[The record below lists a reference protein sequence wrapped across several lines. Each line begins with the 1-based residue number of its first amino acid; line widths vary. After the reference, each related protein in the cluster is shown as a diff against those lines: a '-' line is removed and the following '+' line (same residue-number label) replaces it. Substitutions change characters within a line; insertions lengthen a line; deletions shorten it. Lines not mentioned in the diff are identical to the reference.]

1 MADDRPMAE
10 QLQAPTGGFE
20 SAIVVPIINAQNF
33 ELKSSLINLVQNRI
47 FRGGNDEEPHAHIRH
62 FESIT
67 NNQRY
72 PDVPNTTIKLLLF
85 PFSLDGVAK
94 TWLDKEPPNSILT
107 WDDLVSKFINFFFPP
122 SKTTNLRNEITNFRQ
137 IAQESF
143 SEAWGVSCPNEGLQI
158 IENKAKVRCSRNA
171 VMRVSTNA
179 PPSSNS
185 SSNFEF
191 QQMAAAL
198 EDKMTLTFRNEMNE
212 MKNMM
217 KALVPTPAPI
227 KAVEE
232 RCTTCGSNHSFNVC
246 PMTRGGYEYPVYHD
260 NFQQFQQTAS
270 VGNFVQNGNSGYR
283 TPNLANQMRPPGF
296 NQPNPQASRPNQGY
310 NANQGYNGNRNVN
323 QTNQVNHGANSG
335 LTQQAQAYQ
344 VPSTQAP
351 VTYSRFEAYTKAN
364 DATLTNLQKNLNDF
378 KKEQQDFKL
387 EQRGNFQNMM
397 LNMFQKQMGNN
408 NASGSGTLPSNT
420 IPNPRNECKGITTR
434 SGVVLDGPLPP
445 MPPPFVN
452 PDNEK
457 AKETEVTKDQVQLN
471 SSQSTAR
478 VQPPVVQI
486 KEKDKNRER
495 DDILASKFIEIFRDL
510 HFELSFADALV
521 HMPKFALMIKKLLS
535 NKDKLIEITKTPMN
549 ANCSAVI
556 LKKLP
561 EKLGDPGRF
570 LIPCDFG
577 EFDNHLALADLGASI
592 NLMPLSIW
600 KKLGLPDLT
609 STRMVLELADR
620 TISKPLGIA
629 ENVFVKVGKFYFPV
643 DFVILDFVADP
654 RVPLILGRPFLSTAH
669 ALIDVYEGEIILR
682 HDDQSLVLK
691 CGDTPTISYD
701 NFESVKRID
710 LIDATCA
717 EYAPKVLDFTES
729 GDSTSII
736 LDPPPFTPFEG
747 KGDVIYLESLLED
760 LNDDP
765 FSQFI
770 PPKFKKQINNVESVK
785 TSIEEPPDLELKD
798 LPSHLEYAFLEKDNK
813 LPVFIFKN
821 SKEKTI
827 FPTFYGPNALE
838 RFAGNEFYCSL
849 DDFPGTSN
857 RIDPQDQEK
866 TTFTCPY
873 GTFAYK
879 RMPFGLCNAPGTFQR
894 CMTAIFHDMIEKTM
908 EVFMDDFSVFGDNFS
923 KCLDNLD
930 KMLNRCEET
939 NLVLNWEK
947 CHFMVKEGIVLGHKI
962 SKSGL
967 EVDRAKV
974 EVIAKLPYPTT
985 VKGVRSFL
993 GHAGFYRRFI
1003 QDFSKIA
1010 RPMTHLLEK
1019 ETPFV
1024 FSDECKQAFNELRKK
1039 LIESPILVVPNW
1051 DYDFEIMCD
1060 ASDFALG
1067 AVLGQR
1073 KDKHFHPIHYA
1084 SKTMTGA
1091 QLHYTTTE
1099 KEMLAVVYALEKFR
1113 PCTYRGPLWIFSIK
1127 EFNIEIRDK
1136 KGAENVA
1143 ADHLSRLEN
1152 PHKNELEKQHITES
1166 FPLESLGRFESV
1178 KEINVNDNVMNKNEK
1193 VVENVVLNNVNVL
1206 SDNTTPW
1213 FADLANYHAGNFVK
1227 KGMSSQQENTF
1238 FKMQSSLLG

>member
-1 MADDRPMAE
+1 
-10 QLQAPTGGFE
+10 
-20 SAIVVPIINAQNF
+20 
-33 ELKSSLINLVQNRI
+33 
-47 FRGGNDEEPHAHIRH
+47 
-62 FESIT
+62 
-67 NNQRY
+67 
-72 PDVPNTTIKLLLF
+72 
-85 PFSLDGVAK
+85 
-94 TWLDKEPPNSILT
+94 
-107 WDDLVSKFINFFFPP
+107 
-122 SKTTNLRNEITNFRQ
+122 
-137 IAQESF
+137 
-143 SEAWGVSCPNEGLQI
+143 
-158 IENKAKVRCSRNA
+158 
-171 VMRVSTNA
+171 
-179 PPSSNS
+179 
-185 SSNFEF
+185 
-191 QQMAAAL
+191 
-198 EDKMTLTFRNEMNE
+198 
-212 MKNMM
+212 
-217 KALVPTPAPI
+217 
-227 KAVEE
+227 
-232 RCTTCGSNHSFNVC
+232 
-246 PMTRGGYEYPVYHD
+246 
-260 NFQQFQQTAS
+260 
-270 VGNFVQNGNSGYR
+270 
-283 TPNLANQMRPPGF
+283 
-296 NQPNPQASRPNQGY
+296 
-310 NANQGYNGNRNVN
+310 
-323 QTNQVNHGANSG
+323 
-335 LTQQAQAYQ
+335 
-344 VPSTQAP
+344 
-351 VTYSRFEAYTKAN
+351 
-364 DATLTNLQKNLNDF
+364 
-378 KKEQQDFKL
+378 
-387 EQRGNFQNMM
+387 MM

-408 NASGSGTLPSNT
+408 NTSSSGTLPSNT

-452 PDNEK
+452 PDNEV

-486 KEKDKNRER
+486 REKVQNKGKEPIVETRVDNELSKTKTNLPYPSRVEKDKNRER

-570 LIPCDFG
+570 LIPCDSWG
-577 EFDNHLALADLGASI
+577 E
-592 NLMPLSIW
+592 
-600 KKLGLPDLT
+600 
-609 STRMVLELADR
+609 
-620 TISKPLGIA
+620 
-629 ENVFVKVGKFYFPV
+629 VGKFYFPV
-643 DFVILDFVADP
+643 DFVILDFAADP

-682 HDDQSLVLK
+682 HDDQSLILK
-691 CGDTPTISYD
+691 CGDTPTVSYD
-701 NFESVKRID
+701 NSESVNRMD

-717 EYAPKVLDFTES
+717 EYAPKVLDFTKS

-747 KGDVIYLESLLED
+747 SEMLLEQEIEEFLESDESLDMNLQDDFNNEDDDVVYLESLLEV

-765 FSQFI
+765 FSQFS
-770 PPKFKKQINNVESVK
+770 PKKQINNVESVK

-798 LPSHLEYAFLEKDNK
+798 LPAHLEYAFLEKDNK
-813 LPVFIFKN
+813 LPVII
-821 SKEKTI
+821 SKDLKEDEKVKLI
-827 FPTFYGPNALE
+827 EVLKAHKSALAWKISDIKGIDPKFCTHKILME
-838 RFAGNEFYCSL
+838 
-849 DDFPGTSN
+849 DDFKPVV
-857 RIDPQDQEK
+857 Q
-866 TTFTCPY
+866 
-873 GTFAYK
+873 
-879 RMPFGLCNAPGTFQR
+879 MQR
-894 CMTAIFHDMIEKTM
+894 R
-908 EVFMDDFSVFGDNFS
+908 VNP
-923 KCLDNLD
+923 
-930 KMLNRCEET
+930 
-939 NLVLNWEK
+939 
-947 CHFMVKEGIVLGHKI
+947 KI
-962 SKSGL
+962 H
-967 EVDRAKV
+967 
-974 EVIAKLPYPTT
+974 EVIKKEVIKLLDAGLIYPISDSPWVSPVHCVPKKGGMT
-985 VKGVRSFL
+985 VVQNDDNELIETRIVKRLVSFKS
-993 GHAGFYRRFI
+993 F
-1003 QDFSKIA
+1003 KIA

-1024 FSDECKQAFNELRKK
+1024 FSDECKQAFNDLRKK

-1113 PCTYRGPLWIFSIK
+1113 PYLVLSRTIVYTDHSAIKYLMAKQDAKSRLLRWILLLQ

-1178 KEINVNDNVMNKNEK
+1178 KEINVNENVVNENEK

-1227 KGMSSQQENTF
+1227 KGMSSQQKRKF
-1238 FKMQSSLLG
+1238 FKDAKHYYWDDPYLFKICADQVIRRCVFGREAHEILMACHSGPTGGHHSANYTARKVFDSGFFWPTIYKDAINLVKHCDACQRQGKISQRDEMPQNAIQVCEIFDLWGIDFMGPFPSSRGNKYILVAVDYLSKWVEAKALPTNDARVVCKFLKNLFARFGTPRAIISDRGTHFCNDQFAKVMAKYGVTHRLSTPYHPQTSGQVEVSNRGIKRILERTEVRIELSWSVKLDDALWAFRTAYKTPSGCNPYGWFMGRASTYPY

>member
-1 MADDRPMAE
+1 
-10 QLQAPTGGFE
+10 
-20 SAIVVPIINAQNF
+20 
-33 ELKSSLINLVQNRI
+33 
-47 FRGGNDEEPHAHIRH
+47 
-62 FESIT
+62 
-67 NNQRY
+67 
-72 PDVPNTTIKLLLF
+72 
-85 PFSLDGVAK
+85 
-94 TWLDKEPPNSILT
+94 
-107 WDDLVSKFINFFFPP
+107 
-122 SKTTNLRNEITNFRQ
+122 
-137 IAQESF
+137 
-143 SEAWGVSCPNEGLQI
+143 
-158 IENKAKVRCSRNA
+158 
-171 VMRVSTNA
+171 
-179 PPSSNS
+179 
-185 SSNFEF
+185 
-191 QQMAAAL
+191 
-198 EDKMTLTFRNEMNE
+198 
-212 MKNMM
+212 
-217 KALVPTPAPI
+217 
-227 KAVEE
+227 
-232 RCTTCGSNHSFNVC
+232 
-246 PMTRGGYEYPVYHD
+246 MTRGGYEYPVYHD

-283 TPNLANQMRPPGF
+283 APNLANQMRPPGF

-323 QTNQVNHGANSG
+323 QTNQVNHGVNSG
-335 LTQQAQAYQ
+335 LSQQAQAYQ
-344 VPSTQAP
+344 VPSTPAP

-364 DATLTNLQKNLNDF
+364 DATLNNLQKNLNDF
-378 KKEQQDFKL
+378 KKEQQDFQN
-387 EQRGNFQNMM
+387 EQRNFQNMM

-452 PDNEK
+452 PDNEVG
-457 AKETEVTKDQVQLN
+457 KETEVTKDQVQLN

-486 KEKDKNRER
+486 REKVQNKGKEPIVETRVDNELSKTKTNLPYPSRVEKDKNRER

-535 NKDKLIEITKTPMN
+535 NKDKLIEIAKTPMN

-570 LIPCDFG
+570 LIPCGFG

-609 STRMVLELADR
+609 STKMVLELADR

-669 ALIDVYEGEIILR
+669 ALIDVYAGEIILR
-682 HDDQSLVLK
+682 HDDQSLTLK

-710 LIDATCA
+710 LIDA
-717 EYAPKVLDFTES
+717 
-729 GDSTSII
+729 
-736 LDPPPFTPFEG
+736 
-747 KGDVIYLESLLED
+747 YLK
-760 LNDDP
+760 LNDA
-765 FSQFI
+765 
-770 PPKFKKQINNVESVK
+770 
-785 TSIEEPPDLELKD
+785 TRKD
-798 LPSHLEYAFLEKDNK
+798 HFPLP
-813 LPVFIFKN
+813 
-821 SKEKTI
+821 
-827 FPTFYGPNALE
+827 
-838 RFAGNEFYCSL
+838 
-849 DDFPGTSN
+849 
-857 RIDPQDQEK
+857 
-866 TTFTCPY
+866 
-873 GTFAYK
+873 
-879 RMPFGLCNAPGTFQR
+879 
-894 CMTAIFHDMIEKTM
+894 
-908 EVFMDDFSVFGDNFS
+908 FMDQ
-923 KCLDNLD
+923 
-930 KMLNRCEET
+930 MLE
-939 NLVLNWEK
+939 
-947 CHFMVKEGIVLGHKI
+947 
-962 SKSGL
+962 SGL

-1024 FSDECKQAFNELRKK
+1024 FSDECKQAFNDLRKK

-1099 KEMLAVVYALEKFR
+1099 KEMLAV
-1113 PCTYRGPLWIFSIK
+1113 
-1127 EFNIEIRDK
+1127 FNLEIRDK

-1152 PHKNELEKQHITES
+1152 PHKNELEKQNITES
-1166 FPLESLGRFESV
+1166 FPLESLGKVEEV
-1178 KEINVNDNVMNKNEK
+1178 KEINENDNVLNENEK
-1193 VVENVVLNNVNVL
+1193 VVENNVLNNVNVL
-1206 SDNTTPW
+1206 YDNTTPW
-1213 FADLANYHAGNFVK
+1213 LVYGKSLPAPLLELEHKAFWALKQTNLDLNLAGKNRK
-1227 KGMSSQQENTF
+1227 SQINELNELRDEAYENSLLYKEKTKRF
-1238 FKMQSSLLG
+1238 SGFWKIHGSILWKNKAMPTISIDGLQSSLHKERIEKTKRSKNDQKPTRNGKKTKSQEQDKESSQRSQPDQPDTRYAPDLQIFLPEVLKSAIEEDILAFIRELSYPRDIKSLFDVKVDTLYQPWRTFRTIINKCLSGKVTGLDQLGLSWAQIIWGMYNQKKVDYVYLLWEDLVYQIKNKVSKKNKDMYYSKIYQSHYQPLHVKRSINSKKKQGGLTHG